1 MYTRTSRWLSISL
14 LVCGV
19 GLPAAVHAE
28 QLVAFVKIGSIT
40 ITAGVARPVVTL
52 ADGALNVRAVFD
64 DGAFEA
70 EQCRPC
76 VAGTVMGVGGRIIA
90 TGKGNQFYE
99 VDFSL
104 TGTPLE
110 VPRSGYADLVLT
122 SPFTLQGRMIVAPRR
137 EAGASEKEP
146 AIALEGGG
154 TVTIK
159 LTSSIDPDTGERLYF
174 FQDATYQ
181 FSPSAQ

>member
-1 MYTRTSRWLSISL
+1 MYTRASRWLSISL
-14 LVCGV
+14 MVCGV
-19 GLPAAVHAE
+19 GLSVAVHA
-28 QLVAFVKIGSIT
+28 QHLAFVKVGSIT

-52 ADGALNVRAVFD
+52 ADGALDVRAVFD
-64 DGAFEA
+64 DGVFEA

-76 VAGTVMGVGGRIIA
+76 VAGAVMGVGGRIIA

-110 VPRSGYADLVLT
+110 VPRSESADLVLT
-122 SPFTLQGRMIVAPRR
+122 SPFALRGRLIVAPRR
-137 EAGASEKEP
+137 EASAGEKEP

-159 LTSSIDPDTGERLYF
+159 LTSSVDPDTGERLYF

-181 FSPSAQ
+181 FSPSAK

>member
-1 MYTRTSRWLSISL
+1 MYTRASWWLSISL
-14 LVCGV
+14 MVCGV
-19 GLPAAVHAE
+19 GLSVAVHA
-28 QLVAFVKIGSIT
+28 QHLAFVKVGSIT

-52 ADGALNVRAVFD
+52 ADGALDVRAVFD
-64 DGAFEA
+64 DGVF
-70 EQCRPC
+70 
-76 VAGTVMGVGGRIIA
+76 GVGGRIVA
-90 TGKGNQFYE
+90 TGKGSQFYE

-110 VPRSGYADLVLT
+110 VPRSESADLALT
-122 SPFTLQGRMIVAPRR
+122 SPFALRGRLIVAPRR
-137 EAGASEKEP
+137 EASAGEKEP

-159 LTSSIDPDTGERLYF
+159 LTSSVDPDTGERLYF

-181 FSPSAQ
+181 FSPSAK